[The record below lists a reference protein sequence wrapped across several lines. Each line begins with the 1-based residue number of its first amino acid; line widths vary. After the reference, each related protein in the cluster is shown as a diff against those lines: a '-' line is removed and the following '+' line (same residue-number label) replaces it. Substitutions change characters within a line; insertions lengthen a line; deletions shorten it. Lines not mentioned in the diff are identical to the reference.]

1 MKYVTLLV
9 FLLAAWLLINEF
21 VLKDR
26 RREGLDTYGEK
37 LKDLG
42 GRFHLVIGILAV
54 LVLILMVIR
63 LVISVDFE

>member
-1 MKYVTLLV
+1 MRYVTLLV

-26 RREGLDTYGEK
+26 RREGLETYGEK

-54 LVLILMVIR
+54 LVLIVLLVR
-63 LVISVDFE
+63 LLLSVDF